1 MAAKRSLGSVAGQ
14 VARQES
20 HAGVTTMKAIVQH
33 RYGPADVLALEE
45 IDKPVVGDQDVL
57 LRVRAVGLN
66 AGDGFI
72 MRGVPYFLR
81 LFGGLRRPRHGVRGV
96 DVAGT
101 ITQVGAKV
109 TDLGPGDEV
118 FGSCGNPLRGG
129 ALAEYA
135 RARRGMVVAKPP
147 TITFEQAAA
156 VPLAAVTALQ
166 ALRDRARVQPGQR
179 VLVNGASGGVGTFA
193 VQLAKAFGA
202 TVTGVCST
210 GNVDLVGSLGADA
223 VIDYTRQDFTRAPER
238 FDVVV
243 DNVGNHPLSACRRAL
258 TRTGV
263 LVPNA
268 NTDGRWLGGLGRTI
282 TALVM
287 APFVPQRIRPFVA
300 SVNQAD
306 LLALTELIGS
316 GKLTPVIDRSYPLG
330 QAPEA
335 IGYLIKG
342 HARGKVVVTV
352 VGPGEEG

>member
-1 MAAKRSLGSVAGQ
+1 MAAKRSLGSITGQ
-14 VARQES
+14 QPRA
-20 HAGVTTMKAIVQH
+20 AVTMMTAVVQH
-33 RYGPADVLALEE
+33 RYGPPQVLAREE
-45 IDKPVVGDQDVL
+45 MGMPVVGDREVL
-57 LRVRAVGLN
+57 LRVRAAGLN

-81 LFGGLRRPRHGVRGV
+81 PFGGLRRPRHGVRGV

-101 ITQVGAKV
+101 VAQAGARV
-109 TDLGPGDEV
+109 TDLGPGEEV
-118 FGSCGNPLRGG
+118 FGSCGNLSRGG

-135 RARRGMVVAKPP
+135 CVPRGMVVPKPP
-147 TITFEQAAA
+147 ASAFEQAAA
-156 VPLAAVTALQ
+156 VPVAAVTALQ
-166 ALRDRARVQPGQR
+166 ALRDRARVRPGQR

-193 VQLAKAFGA
+193 VQLARVLGA
-202 TVTGVCST
+202 EVTGVCST
-210 GNVDLVGSLGADA
+210 RDAELVRSLGAGA
-223 VIDYTRQDFTRAPER
+223 VIDYTRQDFTRGPER

-243 DNVGNHPLSACRRAL
+243 DNVGNRPLRACRHAL

-268 NTDGRWLGGLGRTI
+268 NTRGRWLGGLGRTI

-287 APFVPQRIRPFVA
+287 SPFVPQRIRPFVA

-316 GKLTPVIDRSYPLG
+316 GKLTPVIDRTYPLS
-330 QAPEA
+330 QASEA
-335 IGYLIKG
+335 IGYLGKG

-352 VGPGEEG
+352 